1 MSGMTGLE
9 MGVGPLMRLTALIFL
24 IATPGLSA
32 PEAGLFH
39 DGVGGCDLALV
50 SAPDGP
56 VRIGPDRIEAAR
68 GACDFTGETR
78 ISRMEG
84 ASLRDA
90 SCRPAGG
97 GEPFEARFFL
107 SFTERGVTV
116 VSPAW
121 GTWALGRC
129 P

>member
-1 MSGMTGLE
+1 MD
-9 MGVGPLMRLTALIFL
+9 A
-24 IATPGLSA
+24 
-32 PEAGLFH
+32 
-39 DGVGGCDLALV
+39 
-50 SAPDGP
+50 
-56 VRIGPDRIEAAR
+56 
-68 GACDFTGETR
+68 
-78 ISRMEG
+78 

-90 SCRPAGG
+90 ICRPAGDG
-97 GEPFEARFFL
+97 DPFEARFFL